1 MSRRPAPLLAIALLA
16 FVPMAFVGA
25 CSDPPTRPAPAGE
38 GSAKPPLPVGGSSDA
53 GRPDS
58 GRDADGGGDAS
69 TCNDLVTT
77 GSLIDRIGIV
87 GDPPVSTGGVVA
99 DGTYELTVYSVYV
112 GPGGLGGPT
121 GITAK
126 SNLRISGGRSDDI
139 LELGGSGKATTTS
152 RSNNTYGISAASF
165 ATTELCPRT
174 GGGKARQFTANDTTL
189 TLTDLTTKEAFTFV
203 KR

>member
-1 MSRRPAPLLAIALLA
+1 MSRRSSPLHAIALFA
-16 FVPMAFVGA
+16 FASMVFVGA

-38 GSAKPPLPVGGSSDA
+38 GSAKPPLPIGGSSDA
-53 GRPDS
+53 GRDS
-58 GRDADGGGDAS
+58 GNADGGGDAG

-87 GDPPVSTGGVVA
+87 GDPPVSNGGVVA

-126 SNLRISGGRSDDI
+126 SNLRISGGKVDEV
-139 LELGGSGKATTTS
+139 LEVGGSGKATSTT
-152 RSNNTYGISAASF
+152 RSNSAYAITAASF